1 MHVVVLGGGIVGTA
15 SAWFLRQDGHEVT
28 LLERQPGVALE
39 TSFANAC
46 QISASQSEPWAN
58 PSAPLKI
65 LQWLGKEDAP
75 LLFRLRADPHQ
86 WLWALQFLTHCTPG
100 STRSNIR
107 DCVRLALHGRK
118 TLRELRRD
126 LALEYD
132 QIERGILHFYLD
144 PEQFEAARAASA
156 IMRELGCDRRT
167 VSAQQAVEIEPAL
180 APMRDR
186 IAGAD
191 YCAEDESGDILK
203 FTQQLAQHMQARGV
217 TILFNR
223 LATRVLATGGR
234 ATGVEVVEP
243 DGWHRVLDADA
254 VVVALGSYS
263 RELLLPLGIYLPL
276 YPGKGYSAT
285 YAIVDPKRAPTVSV
299 TDDAYKMAV
308 TRLGDRLRVAGT
320 AELSGFGRDLNPT
333 RCEMLTRRARDLFPG
348 AADYDNPRY
357 WTGLRPMTPSNVPLI
372 GRTRVP
378 NVYVNTGHGTLGW
391 TMGAGSGQIIADI
404 VAGRTPAV
412 PLRSVR

>member
-1 MHVVVLGGGIVGTA
+1 MRVVVLGGGIVGTA

-28 LLERQPGVALE
+28 LVERQSGVALE

-46 QISASQSEPWAN
+46 QISASQSEPWAS
-58 PSAPLKI
+58 PSAPAKI
-65 LQWLGKEDAP
+65 LQWLGKEEAP
-75 LLFRLRADPHQ
+75 LLFRLRADPNQ

-132 QIERGILHFYLD
+132 QIERGILHFYVD
-144 PEQFEAARAASA
+144 PEEFEGAKAAAA
-156 IMRELGCDRRT
+156 IMRELGCDRRA
-167 VSAQQAVEIEPAL
+167 VSAQEAVEIEPAL
-180 APMRDR
+180 APMRDK

-191 YCAEDESGDILK
+191 YCAEDESGDIFK
-203 FTQQLAQHMQARGV
+203 FTQQLAQHAQARGV
-217 TILFNR
+217 TLRFNH
-223 LATRVLATGGR
+223 LATRVLTAGGR

-243 DGWHRVLDADA
+243 DGWHKIIDADA

-263 RELLLPLGIYLPL
+263 RELLLPLGIYLSL

-285 YAIVDPKRAPTVSV
+285 YAIVDPARAPTVSV
-299 TDDAYKMAV
+299 TDDAFKMAV

-320 AELSGFGRDLNPT
+320 AELSGFSRDLNST
-333 RCEMLTRRARDLFPG
+333 RCEMLTRRVRELFPG
-348 AADYDNPRY
+348 AADYDKPRY

-391 TMGAGSGQIIADI
+391 TMGAGSGQIIADV

-412 PLRSVR
+412 PLRSAR

>member
-1 MHVVVLGGGIVGTA
+1 MRVVVLGGGVIGTA

-28 LLERQPGVALE
+28 LVERQSGVALE
-39 TSFANAC
+39 TSFANAG
-46 QISASQSEPWAN
+46 QISASQSEPWAS
-58 PSAPLKI
+58 PGAPLKI
-65 LQWLGKEDAP
+65 LQWLGKQDAP

-100 STRSNIR
+100 SMRSNIR

-118 TLRELRRD
+118 TLGELRRE
-126 LALEYD
+126 LGLEYD

-144 PEQFEAARAASA
+144 PAQFDASRASA
-156 IMRELGCDRRT
+156 ALMRELGCDRRT

-180 APMRDR
+180 APLRDR

-203 FTQQLAQHMQARGV
+203 FTQQLARHAQARGV
-217 TILFNR
+217 TLLFNH
-223 LATRVLATGGR
+223 LATRVLTAGGR
-234 ATGVEVVEP
+234 ASQVEVITP
-243 DGWHRVLDADA
+243 DGWHTLLDADA

-263 RELLLPLGIYLPL
+263 SELLRPLGMYVPV

-285 YAIVDPKRAPTVSV
+285 YEIIDSDRAPTVSV
-299 TDDAYKMAV
+299 TDDSFKIAV
-308 TRLGDRLRVAGT
+308 TRLGNRLRVAGT
-320 AELSGFGRDLNPT
+320 AELSGFSRDLNPA
-333 RCEMLTRRARDLFPG
+333 RCVLLTRRIRELFPG
-348 AADYDNPRY
+348 AANYDNPRY

-378 NVYVNTGHGTLGW
+378 NLYLNTGHGTLGW
-391 TMGAGSGQIIADI
+391 TMGAGSGQIIADL
-404 VAGRTPAV
+404 VAGRRPAV
-412 PLRSVR
+412 ELRAVR

>member
-1 MHVVVLGGGIVGTA
+1 MRVVVLGGGIVGTA

-28 LLERQPGVALE
+28 LVERQSGVALE

-58 PSAPLKI
+58 PSAPAKI

-75 LLFRLRADPHQ
+75 LLFRLKADPYQ

-118 TLRELRRD
+118 TLRALRRD

-132 QIERGILHFYLD
+132 QIERGILHFYVD
-144 PEQFEAARAASA
+144 PEEFEGAKAGAA
-156 IMRELGCDRRT
+156 IMRELGCDRRA
-167 VSAQQAVEIEPAL
+167 VSAQEAVEIEPAL
-180 APMRDR
+180 APMRDK

-191 YCAEDESGDILK
+191 YCAEDESGDIFK
-203 FTQQLAQHMQARGV
+203 FTQQLAQHAQARGV
-217 TILFNR
+217 TLRFNH
-223 LATRVLATGGR
+223 LATRVLTAGGR

-243 DGWHRVLDADA
+243 DGWHKIIDADA

-263 RELLLPLGIYLPL
+263 RELLLPLGIYLSL

-285 YAIVDPKRAPTVSV
+285 YAIVDPARAPTVSV
-299 TDDAYKMAV
+299 TDDAFKMAV

-320 AELSGFGRDLNPT
+320 AELSGFSRDLNST
-333 RCEMLTRRARDLFPG
+333 RCEMLTRRVRDLFPG
-348 AADYDNPRY
+348 AADYDKPRY

-391 TMGAGSGQIIADI
+391 TMGAGSGQIIADV

-412 PLRSVR
+412 PLRSAR